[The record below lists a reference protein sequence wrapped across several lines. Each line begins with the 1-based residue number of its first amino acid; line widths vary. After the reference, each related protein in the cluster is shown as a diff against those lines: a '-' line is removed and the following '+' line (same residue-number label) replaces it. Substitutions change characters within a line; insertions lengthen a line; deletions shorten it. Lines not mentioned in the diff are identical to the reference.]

1 MICFIIIYVLFIYL
15 GIFYFFGCR
24 ILYISVF
31 LMYKFFV
38 KNSLILCIGGSY
50 VGVKLG
56 YLDYIFI
63 IISYCYLVNEKNKKI

>member
-1 MICFIIIYVLFIYL
+1 MC
-15 GIFYFFGCR
+15 
-24 ILYISVF
+24 
-31 LMYKFFV
+31 KFFV

-63 IISYCYLVNEKNKKI
+63 IISYYYLVNEKNKKI